1 MLSPNSL
8 FQRLGT
14 KPKLEPQP
22 FSGWPLELACRIDM
36 ASPSFVAHT
45 FLASN
50 LKRQS
55 IFAALAELDTS
66 KPDDLAARL
75 RAIAPADCT
84 ATLDPLAQI
93 GRALII
99 AKARDIIGAVYGT
112 VPDGMLGVMARV
124 GADPFRERGGYRDL
138 FKMLIEPQH
147 RGRAKVLMQIEG
159 KISPI
164 KIELLMRL
172 DPVLVH
178 KNVLGCLF
186 EVKVVDDLH
195 VLLELIRTCCSSATN
210 DAIRRSLDQMRTST
224 DLPKWAQSWLIK
236 MDRAPPVALPLPVD
250 DPDFVLAYGAGLS
263 VLGRRLRNC
272 AATKVGS
279 VAVGKSLLYEWVKP
293 PGAVVELRRLS
304 DGRWLL
310 MDILGNANSR
320 PPTDLASTIR
330 DKLMSHGVLT
340 FGAPHPSRSS
350 GGMSR
355 LLYSFDL
362 QADWSE
368 DLEALE
374 EPTPREAQVA

>member
-8 FQRLGT
+8 FERLGT
-14 KPKLEPQP
+14 KPKLDPQP
-22 FSGWPLELACRIDM
+22 FSGWALELACRIDT
-36 ASPSFVAHT
+36 ACPSFLAHT
-45 FLASN
+45 FNASN
-50 LKRQS
+50 LMRQS
-55 IFAALAELDTS
+55 IFAALAELDTTS
-66 KPDDLAARL
+66 PDDLAARL
-75 RAIAPADCT
+75 RAIAPAECIT
-84 ATLDPLAQI
+84 TPDPLAQI
-93 GRALII
+93 GRARII
-99 AKARDIIGAVYGT
+99 AKARDIIGAVYAT

-124 GADPFRERGGYRDL
+124 GADPFREPGGYRDL
-138 FKMLIEPQH
+138 FRMLTEPQH

-164 KIELLMRL
+164 KIEVLMRL

-195 VLLELIRTCCSSATN
+195 VLLDLIRTCCSGATD
-210 DAIRRSLDQMRTST
+210 DAIRRSLDQIRTST

-236 MDRAPPVALPLPVD
+236 MDRAPPVTLPLPVD
-250 DPDFVLAYGAGLS
+250 DPDFVLAYGERLS
-263 VLGRRLRNC
+263 SLGRRLRNC
-272 AATKVGS
+272 ATTKVGS

-310 MDILGNANSR
+310 MDILGDANSR
-320 PPTDLASTIR
+320 PPSDLASTIR

-340 FGAPHPSRSS
+340 FGAPHPSPIS

-355 LLYSFDL
+355 LLYSFDR
-362 QADWSE
+362 QEDWSD

-374 EPTPREAQVA
+374 EHTPGEAQLA